1 MSERDKSLAALLGSD
16 YMPGSTGL
24 SEALM
29 EFVRSQNDLVSPLH
43 GGTVNQSYQRYSA
56 GGNTNRL
63 GLPSPSRGR
72 REQQEQ
78 PGGAGAEAVWP
89 SRSAAGL
96 LHPRPFPTSKRLS
109 SAIDVLED
117 VCALDKITTFHMF
130 LCCDQTPARLPSTE
144 LPAFAPK
151 PRRKDMQGMGTQ
163 KGTSKLSPQTLKRIF
178 EGIASNLPHP
188 DSRRLSPSKC
198 LYVISNMSREIGS
211 LHPLAIDFG
220 VVIVEIIQR
229 DDAFL
234 TIKVSKLAKCCGQ
247 LAALVKIVIKSFF
260 LTIKASGLRAV
271 KVKSD
276 LSQFSLAPVMGS
288 YQRRMVESCLSS
300 AQSSSHFHVRHV
312 ANLRLLLRELV
323 LSKIAVG
330 FQLVGDAVGEV
341 LAVPS
346 SSTTV
351 PSNNLL
357 RGYNSSAAS
366 ESLYPM
372 SSAEQQ
378 SSFVVHLFAVSPAS
392 PSGIDVEALLQCKIS
407 CAMDECS
414 VVYYWPRCVHDAQD
428 HEKGAA
434 AYSANA
440 ARANATIEMAVEAL
454 IAVDRS
460 IFSLYENVTP
470 LVQKP
475 VTGNNRSPLHLLN
488 DNNDIQPNINVP
500 TPP

>member
-1 MSERDKSLAALLGSD
+1 
-16 YMPGSTGL
+16 
-24 SEALM
+24 M
-29 EFVRSQNDLVSPLH
+29 ELVRSQNDLVSPLH
-43 GGTVNQSYQRYSA
+43 GGTVNQSFQRYSA

-78 PGGAGAEAVWP
+78 PGGGAETVWP
-89 SRSAAGL
+89 SGGATSQL
-96 LHPRPFPTSKRLS
+96 PRQFPFPTSKRLS
-109 SAIDVLED
+109 LAIDVLEE

-130 LCCDQTPARLPSTE
+130 LCCDQTPATLPSTV
-144 LPAFAPK
+144 LTAFASK
-151 PRRKDMQGMGTQ
+151 PRRKDVQGMGIQ

-276 LSQFSLAPVMGS
+276 LSQFSLAPMMGS

-341 LAVPS
+341 LAMPS
-346 SSTTV
+346 SSTPV
-351 PSNNLL
+351 PSNSLL
-357 RGYNSSAAS
+357 RGFNDCAANESS
-366 ESLYPM
+366 YPP
-372 SSAEQQ
+372 SSVEQQ

-392 PSGIDVEALLQCKIS
+392 PSGIDVEALLQCTIN
-407 CAMDECS
+407 CTMDECS

-428 HEKGAA
+428 HEGGAA

-454 IAVDRS
+454 ITVDRN

-475 VTGNNRSPLHLLN
+475 VTGNNQSPSPL
-488 DNNDIQPNINVP
+488 
-500 TPP
+500 